1 MTQSSSRTW
10 CEHLQ
15 AKLMK
20 ALDAVWETIASS
32 DDPALIRKARDKAR
46 ACGEMAANARKIAAM
61 TPPPKPVR
69 AGAVFAAASA
79 STSALATRD
88 LDAEDAPTRGL
99 DRLRGGGRGRL

>member
-10 CEHLQ
+10 CEDLQ

-20 ALDAVWETIASS
+20 ALDAAWETIASS

-46 ACGEMAANARKIAAM
+46 ACGEMALQARKIAAM

-69 AGAVFAAASA
+69 AGAAFATAPAL
-79 STSALATRD
+79 TSAPTTLD
-88 LDAEDAPTRGL
+88 LDPEDAPTRGL

>member
-20 ALDAVWETIASS
+20 ALDAVWETIAAS
-32 DDPALIRKARDKAR
+32 DDPALIRRARDKAR
-46 ACGEMAANARKIAAM
+46 ACGEMALNARKIAAM

-69 AGAVFAAASA
+69 AGAAFAAAA
-79 STSALATRD
+79 AHTSALATGD
-88 LDAEDAPTRGL
+88 LDLEDAPARGL

>member
-20 ALDAVWETIASS
+20 ALDAAWEMIAFS

-46 ACGEMAANARKIAAM
+46 ACGEMALNARKIAAM
-61 TPPPKPVR
+61 VALPKPVR
-69 AGAVFAAASA
+69 AGAAFATAPGPM
-79 STSALATRD
+79 TRD
-88 LDAEDAPTRGL
+88 LDPEDAPARGL

>member
-10 CEHLQ
+10 CENLQ

-20 ALDAVWETIASS
+20 ALDAVWETIAFS
-32 DDPALIRKARDKAR
+32 DDPLLIRKARDKAR

-69 AGAVFAAASA
+69 TAGAFATAPAP
-79 STSALATRD
+79 TSALATRD
-88 LDAEDAPTRGL
+88 LDLEDPPTRGL